1 LTPYPLTKLEEGHV
15 EEEVQD
21 LKLQE
26 SLNEKESEILYWE
39 TEDINPNQVIY
50 DLDKNKII
58 IPSSDE
64 DLINE

>member
-1 LTPYPLTKLEEGHV
+1 MLA

-26 SLNEKESEILYWE
+26 SLNEKESEVLYWE
-39 TEDINPNQVIY
+39 TDDVNPNQVIY

>member
-1 LTPYPLTKLEEGHV
+1 LTSHPLTRLEEEHV

-39 TEDINPNQVIY
+39 TEDVNPNQVIY